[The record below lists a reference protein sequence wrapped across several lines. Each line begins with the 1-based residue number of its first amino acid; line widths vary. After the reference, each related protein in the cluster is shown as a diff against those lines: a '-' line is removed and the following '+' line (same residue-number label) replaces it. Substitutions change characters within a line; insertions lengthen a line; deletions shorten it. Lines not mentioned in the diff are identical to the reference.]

1 MEPILIALSIISVI
15 LVVFSGLSG
24 HLIHLGGEKF
34 QKLNKWHTI
43 LGTCTTALVVILVI
57 CLLAL

>member
-1 MEPILIALSIISVI
+1 MEPILIVLAIISVI

-34 QKLNKWHTI
+34 QKLNKWHMI
-43 LGTCTTALVVILVI
+43 LGTCTTGLVVILVI